1 MAIYHLSVSNVSR
14 ASGSRAT
21 ATLSYITG
29 KRVHDERRGETY
41 DYGRKERVL
50 RVGTLLP
57 EGAPAEYADPA
68 VLFNAVELHETGRT
82 ARPAK
87 KIVVAL
93 PREFTP
99 RQRVQAL
106 EEYIRENLNA
116 DGYAATYAIH
126 DDGRGNNPH
135 AHILVANRQ
144 IDPATG
150 GWARLKQRMEYVLDE
165 RGERVPLIDPE
176 TGRQKT
182 DKRGRRQ
189 WKRTSVSLNP
199 LDRKAKLKALRE
211 SWANTCN
218 ARLDETARIDHRS
231 LEDQGSDLEPTI
243 HEGYAAR
250 AIERAGGVS
259 ERCEANR
266 EIRRS
271 NGLLTAIRTELGRIF
286 DRLGELFAAKI
297 RQLRQRQAR
306 PEPAREPNWR
316 YFEGD
321 ARRQLEADR
330 ADHTAAIRGKLMG
343 AKADVRNREEWWRSH
358 GTEEFEAAKQIID
371 VARAASREARDA
383 NVFKRGRLLRNAEQ
397 VAGEQSEK
405 LRGAVPWLEDTDI
418 PSDWDQANRFRMRAT
433 KAIHDHDMQP
443 RTGLVDE
450 LERRL
455 EQAERAEGE
464 KPSPEQVKAL
474 ALRMAEQRERAA
486 EDPTQD
492 MNRPE
497 PSGDEPLDLSEPED
511 LGRAARSRSEAPP
524 GPRPTCSGRSG
535 SAQTGAQASRRP
547 NSGRSTHGRRNR
559 PRGADTAARTAF
571 RHSAHDVRGCERQTR
586 RNGIPRPPRCRRSGH
601 ARPSRRT
608 AQWS

>member
-1 MAIYHLSVSNVSR
+1 MWI
-14 ASGSRAT
+14 T
-21 ATLSYITG
+21 AVDFS
-29 KRVHDERRGETY
+29 H
-41 DYGRKERVL
+41 
-50 RVGTLLP
+50 
-57 EGAPAEYADPA
+57 
-68 VLFNAVELHETGRT
+68 
-82 ARPAK
+82 
-87 KIVVAL
+87 
-93 PREFTP
+93 
-99 RQRVQAL
+99 QRV
-106 EEYIRENLNA
+106 
-116 DGYAATYAIH
+116 
-126 DDGRGNNPH
+126 
-135 AHILVANRQ
+135 RQ

-211 SWANTCN
+211 SWAKTCN

-297 RQLRQRQAR
+297 RQLHQRQAR

-511 LGRAARSRSEAPP
+511 LGERPARSRSEAPP

-547 NSGRSTHGRRNR
+547 NSGRSTHGARNR

-571 RHSAHDVRGCERQTR
+571 RRSAHDVRGCERQTR

>member
-14 ASGSRAT
+14 ASGSKAT

-57 EGAPAEYADPA
+57 EGAPAEFADPA

-126 DDGRGNNPH
+126 EDREGNNPH

-259 ERCEANR
+259 ERCQTNR

-306 PEPAREPNWR
+306 PEPAERPQERPQARETPPQAPQEPPKPIR
-316 YFEGD
+316 TKK
-321 ARRQLEADR
+321 ALTDR
-330 ADHTAAIRGKLMG
+330 
-343 AKADVRNREEWWRSH
+343 
-358 GTEEFEAAKQIID
+358 
-371 VARAASREARDA
+371 
-383 NVFKRGRLLRNAEQ
+383 FKTRLDERLAE
-397 VAGEQSEK
+397 
-405 LRGAVPWLEDTDI
+405 
-418 PSDWDQANRFRMRAT
+418 N
-433 KAIHDHDMQP
+433 
-443 RTGLVDE
+443 
-450 LERRL
+450 ERK
-455 EQAERAEGE
+455 QAEKQAE
-464 KPSPEQVKAL
+464 P
-474 ALRMAEQRERAA
+474 
-486 EDPTQD
+486 D
-492 MNRPE
+492 ME
-497 PSGDEPLDLSEPED
+497 ETWDLSDPAD
-511 LGRAARSRSEAPP
+511 PLNIGMGWGTGGHGLGL
-524 GPRPTCSGRSG
+524 
-535 SAQTGAQASRRP
+535 
-547 NSGRSTHGRRNR
+547 
-559 PRGADTAARTAF
+559 
-571 RHSAHDVRGCERQTR
+571 
-586 RNGIPRPPRCRRSGH
+586 
-601 ARPSRRT
+601 
-608 AQWS
+608 

>member
-14 ASGSRAT
+14 ASGSKAT

-57 EGAPAEYADPA
+57 EGAPAEFADPA

-126 DDGRGNNPH
+126 EDREGNNPH

-211 SWANTCN
+211 SWAKTCN

-306 PEPAREPNWR
+306 PEPAERPQERPQARETPPQAPQEPPKPIR
-316 YFEGD
+316 TKK
-321 ARRQLEADR
+321 ALTDR
-330 ADHTAAIRGKLMG
+330 
-343 AKADVRNREEWWRSH
+343 
-358 GTEEFEAAKQIID
+358 
-371 VARAASREARDA
+371 
-383 NVFKRGRLLRNAEQ
+383 FKTRLDERLAE
-397 VAGEQSEK
+397 
-405 LRGAVPWLEDTDI
+405 
-418 PSDWDQANRFRMRAT
+418 N
-433 KAIHDHDMQP
+433 
-443 RTGLVDE
+443 
-450 LERRL
+450 ERK
-455 EQAERAEGE
+455 QAEKQAE
-464 KPSPEQVKAL
+464 P
-474 ALRMAEQRERAA
+474 
-486 EDPTQD
+486 D
-492 MNRPE
+492 ME
-497 PSGDEPLDLSEPED
+497 ETWDLSDPAD
-511 LGRAARSRSEAPP
+511 PLNIGMGWGTGGHGLGL
-524 GPRPTCSGRSG
+524 
-535 SAQTGAQASRRP
+535 
-547 NSGRSTHGRRNR
+547 
-559 PRGADTAARTAF
+559 
-571 RHSAHDVRGCERQTR
+571 
-586 RNGIPRPPRCRRSGH
+586 
-601 ARPSRRT
+601 
-608 AQWS
+608 

>member
-21 ATLSYITG
+21 ATLSYISG
-29 KRVHDERRGETY
+29 RRVHDERRGETY

-57 EGAPAEYADPA
+57 EGAPAEFADPA

-126 DDGRGNNPH
+126 EDREGNNPH

-211 SWANTCN
+211 SWAKTCN

-306 PEPAREPNWR
+306 PEPAERPQERPQARETPPQAPQEPPKPIR
-316 YFEGD
+316 TKK
-321 ARRQLEADR
+321 ALTDR
-330 ADHTAAIRGKLMG
+330 
-343 AKADVRNREEWWRSH
+343 
-358 GTEEFEAAKQIID
+358 
-371 VARAASREARDA
+371 
-383 NVFKRGRLLRNAEQ
+383 FKTRLDERLAE
-397 VAGEQSEK
+397 
-405 LRGAVPWLEDTDI
+405 
-418 PSDWDQANRFRMRAT
+418 N
-433 KAIHDHDMQP
+433 
-443 RTGLVDE
+443 
-450 LERRL
+450 ERK
-455 EQAERAEGE
+455 QAEKQAE
-464 KPSPEQVKAL
+464 P
-474 ALRMAEQRERAA
+474 
-486 EDPTQD
+486 D
-492 MNRPE
+492 ME
-497 PSGDEPLDLSEPED
+497 ETWDLSDPAD
-511 LGRAARSRSEAPP
+511 PLNIGMGWGTGGHGLGL
-524 GPRPTCSGRSG
+524 
-535 SAQTGAQASRRP
+535 
-547 NSGRSTHGRRNR
+547 
-559 PRGADTAARTAF
+559 
-571 RHSAHDVRGCERQTR
+571 
-586 RNGIPRPPRCRRSGH
+586 
-601 ARPSRRT
+601 
-608 AQWS
+608 

>member
-57 EGAPAEYADPA
+57 EGAPAEFADPA

-126 DDGRGNNPH
+126 EDREGNNPH

-211 SWANTCN
+211 SWAKTCN

-306 PEPAREPNWR
+306 PEPAERPQERPQARETPPQAPQEPPKPIRTKKALTDRFKTRLDERLAEN
-316 YFEGD
+316 E
-321 ARRQLEADR
+321 RRQ
-330 ADHTAAIRGKLMG
+330 
-343 AKADVRNREEWWRSH
+343 
-358 GTEEFEAAKQIID
+358 
-371 VARAASREARDA
+371 
-383 NVFKRGRLLRNAEQ
+383 AE
-397 VAGEQSEK
+397 K
-405 LRGAVPWLEDTDI
+405 
-418 PSDWDQANRFRMRAT
+418 
-433 KAIHDHDMQP
+433 
-443 RTGLVDE
+443 
-450 LERRL
+450 
-455 EQAERAEGE
+455 QAE
-464 KPSPEQVKAL
+464 P
-474 ALRMAEQRERAA
+474 
-486 EDPTQD
+486 D
-492 MNRPE
+492 ME
-497 PSGDEPLDLSEPED
+497 ETWDLSDPAD
-511 LGRAARSRSEAPP
+511 PLNIGMGWGTGGHGLGL
-524 GPRPTCSGRSG
+524 
-535 SAQTGAQASRRP
+535 
-547 NSGRSTHGRRNR
+547 
-559 PRGADTAARTAF
+559 
-571 RHSAHDVRGCERQTR
+571 
-586 RNGIPRPPRCRRSGH
+586 
-601 ARPSRRT
+601 
-608 AQWS
+608 

>member
-1 MAIYHLSVSNVSR
+1 HLSVSNVSR

-21 ATLSYITG
+21 ATLSYISG
-29 KRVHDERRGETY
+29 RRVHDERRGETY

-57 EGAPAEYADPA
+57 EGAPAEFADPA

-126 DDGRGNNPH
+126 EDREGNNPH

-211 SWANTCN
+211 SWAKTCN

-297 RQLRQRQAR
+297 RQLRQRPSGAPQAPSS
-306 PEPAREPNWR
+306 PEPAERPQERPQARETPPQAPQEPPKPIR
-316 YFEGD
+316 TKK
-321 ARRQLEADR
+321 ALTDR
-330 ADHTAAIRGKLMG
+330 
-343 AKADVRNREEWWRSH
+343 
-358 GTEEFEAAKQIID
+358 
-371 VARAASREARDA
+371 
-383 NVFKRGRLLRNAEQ
+383 FKTRLDERLAE
-397 VAGEQSEK
+397 
-405 LRGAVPWLEDTDI
+405 
-418 PSDWDQANRFRMRAT
+418 N
-433 KAIHDHDMQP
+433 
-443 RTGLVDE
+443 
-450 LERRL
+450 ERK
-455 EQAERAEGE
+455 QAEKQAE
-464 KPSPEQVKAL
+464 P
-474 ALRMAEQRERAA
+474 
-486 EDPTQD
+486 D
-492 MNRPE
+492 ME
-497 PSGDEPLDLSEPED
+497 ETWDLSDPAD
-511 LGRAARSRSEAPP
+511 PLNIGMGWGTGGHGLGL
-524 GPRPTCSGRSG
+524 
-535 SAQTGAQASRRP
+535 
-547 NSGRSTHGRRNR
+547 
-559 PRGADTAARTAF
+559 
-571 RHSAHDVRGCERQTR
+571 
-586 RNGIPRPPRCRRSGH
+586 
-601 ARPSRRT
+601 
-608 AQWS
+608 

>member
-14 ASGSRAT
+14 ASGSKAT
-21 ATLSYITG
+21 ATLSYISG

-50 RVGTLLP
+50 HVATLLP
-57 EGAPAEYADPA
+57 EGAPVEYADPA

-106 EEYIRENLNA
+106 EEFIRENLTA
-116 DGYAATYAIH
+116 GGYAATYAIH
-126 DDGRGNNPH
+126 LDREGRNPH
-135 AHILVANRQ
+135 AHILVANRR
-144 IDPATG
+144 IDPKTG
-150 GWARLKQRMEYVLDE
+150 GWAKLKQRMEYVLDE
-165 RGERVPLIDPE
+165 QGERVPLIDPK
-176 TGRQKT
+176 TGAQKL
-182 DKRGRRQ
+182 DKRNRKQ
-189 WKRTSVSLNP
+189 WKRRSVSLNP
-199 LDRKAKLKALRE
+199 LDGKAKLRAMRE
-211 SWANTCN
+211 SWAETCN
-218 ARLDETARIDHRS
+218 RMLPDGVRIDHRS
-231 LEDQGSDLEPTI
+231 LEDQGSEMEPTI

-259 ERCEANR
+259 ERCETNR

-271 NGLLTAIRTELGRIF
+271 NALLAAIRHELGRIF

-297 RQLRQRQAR
+297 AQLRPRQAQ
-306 PEPAREPNWR
+306 PEPARQPNWR

-433 KAIHDHDMQP
+433 KAIHDHDMKP
-443 RTGLVDE
+443 RTDLVAE
-450 LERRL
+450 LEKQL
-455 EQAERAEGE
+455 EQAERAGNER
-464 KPSPEQVKAL
+464 PSPEQVKAL
-474 ALRMAEQRERAA
+474 ALRMAEQRERA

-511 LGRAARSRSEAPP
+511 LGESGPFEERSTPNKTKADLLREIRQRADRRTGQQEAEQRQIDPW
-524 GPRPTCSGRSG
+524 
-535 SAQTGAQASRRP
+535 SAQPPQRR
-547 NSGRSTHGRRNR
+547 GHGR
-559 PRGADTAARTAF
+559 
-571 RHSAHDVRGCERQTR
+571 
-586 RNGIPRPPRCRRSGH
+586 
-601 ARPSRRT
+601 
-608 AQWS
+608 

>member
-259 ERCEANR
+259 ERCQTNR

-271 NGLLTAIRTELGRIF
+271 NSLLTAIRTELGRIF

-306 PEPAREPNWR
+306 PEPAERPQERPQARETPPQAPQEPPKPIR
-316 YFEGD
+316 TKK
-321 ARRQLEADR
+321 ALTDR
-330 ADHTAAIRGKLMG
+330 
-343 AKADVRNREEWWRSH
+343 
-358 GTEEFEAAKQIID
+358 
-371 VARAASREARDA
+371 
-383 NVFKRGRLLRNAEQ
+383 FKTRLDERLAE
-397 VAGEQSEK
+397 
-405 LRGAVPWLEDTDI
+405 
-418 PSDWDQANRFRMRAT
+418 N
-433 KAIHDHDMQP
+433 
-443 RTGLVDE
+443 
-450 LERRL
+450 ERK
-455 EQAERAEGE
+455 QAEKQAE
-464 KPSPEQVKAL
+464 P
-474 ALRMAEQRERAA
+474 
-486 EDPTQD
+486 D
-492 MNRPE
+492 ME
-497 PSGDEPLDLSEPED
+497 ETWDLSDPAD
-511 LGRAARSRSEAPP
+511 PLNIGMGWGTGGHGLGL
-524 GPRPTCSGRSG
+524 
-535 SAQTGAQASRRP
+535 
-547 NSGRSTHGRRNR
+547 
-559 PRGADTAARTAF
+559 
-571 RHSAHDVRGCERQTR
+571 
-586 RNGIPRPPRCRRSGH
+586 
-601 ARPSRRT
+601 
-608 AQWS
+608 

>member
-14 ASGSRAT
+14 ASGSKAT
-21 ATLSYITG
+21 ATLSYISG

-50 RVGTLLP
+50 HVATLLP
-57 EGAPAEYADPA
+57 GGAPVEYADPA

-126 DDGRGNNPH
+126 DDGLGNNPH

-144 IDPATG
+144 IDPKTG
-150 GWARLKQRMEYVLDE
+150 GWAKLKQRMEYVLDE
-165 RGERVPLIDPE
+165 RGERVPLIDPK
-176 TGRQKT
+176 TGAQKL
-182 DKRGRRQ
+182 DKRNRKQ

-199 LDRKAKLKALRE
+199 LDRKDKLQTLRE
-211 SWANTCN
+211 SWAQACN
-218 ARLDETARIDHRS
+218 ALLPETARIDHRS

-259 ERCEANR
+259 ERCQTNR

-271 NGLLTAIRTELGRIF
+271 NSLLTAIRHELGQIF
-286 DRLGELFAAKI
+286 DRLSELFAAKI
-297 RQLRQRQAR
+297 GQLRQRQAR
-306 PEPAREPNWR
+306 PEPSREPNWR

-321 ARRQLEADR
+321 ARRKIEADK
-330 ADHTAAIRGKLMG
+330 ADRTATLRGRLMD
-343 AKADVRNREEWWRSH
+343 ARADVRSRDEWWRSH

-371 VARAASREARDA
+371 VALKASREARDA
-383 NVFKRGRLLRNAEQ
+383 NIFKRGRLLRNAEQ
-397 VAGEQSEK
+397 VADEQSEK
-405 LRGAVPWLEDTDI
+405 LRGAVPWLEDTEI
-418 PSDWDQANRFRMRAT
+418 PSDWDQANRFRMRTT

-443 RTGLVDE
+443 RTNLVAE
-450 LERRL
+450 LERQL
-455 EQAERAEGE
+455 EQAARAEGE
-464 KPSPEQVKAL
+464 RPSPEQVKDL
-474 ALRMAEQRERAA
+474 AQRMAEQRKQAEERTRDAQQ
-486 EDPTQD
+486 PRQ
-492 MNRPE
+492 
-497 PSGDEPLDLSEPED
+497 SGDEPLDLSEPED
-511 LGRAARSRSEAPP
+511 WGESSPFEARSTPKTKADLLRELKQRAERHVSDRNQEAEQLDPWSVKPP
-524 GPRPTCSGRSG
+524 QRHGH
-535 SAQTGAQASRRP
+535 SR
-547 NSGRSTHGRRNR
+547 
-559 PRGADTAARTAF
+559 
-571 RHSAHDVRGCERQTR
+571 
-586 RNGIPRPPRCRRSGH
+586 
-601 ARPSRRT
+601 
-608 AQWS
+608 

>member
-14 ASGSRAT
+14 ASGSKAT

-126 DDGRGNNPH
+126 EDREGNNPH

-211 SWANTCN
+211 SWAKTCN

-306 PEPAREPNWR
+306 PEPAERPQERPQARETPPQTPQEPPKPIR
-316 YFEGD
+316 TKK
-321 ARRQLEADR
+321 ALTDR
-330 ADHTAAIRGKLMG
+330 
-343 AKADVRNREEWWRSH
+343 
-358 GTEEFEAAKQIID
+358 
-371 VARAASREARDA
+371 
-383 NVFKRGRLLRNAEQ
+383 FKTRLDERLAE
-397 VAGEQSEK
+397 
-405 LRGAVPWLEDTDI
+405 
-418 PSDWDQANRFRMRAT
+418 N
-433 KAIHDHDMQP
+433 
-443 RTGLVDE
+443 
-450 LERRL
+450 ERK
-455 EQAERAEGE
+455 QAEKQAE
-464 KPSPEQVKAL
+464 P
-474 ALRMAEQRERAA
+474 
-486 EDPTQD
+486 D
-492 MNRPE
+492 ME
-497 PSGDEPLDLSEPED
+497 ETWDLSDPAD
-511 LGRAARSRSEAPP
+511 PLNIGMGWGTGGHGLGL
-524 GPRPTCSGRSG
+524 
-535 SAQTGAQASRRP
+535 
-547 NSGRSTHGRRNR
+547 
-559 PRGADTAARTAF
+559 
-571 RHSAHDVRGCERQTR
+571 
-586 RNGIPRPPRCRRSGH
+586 
-601 ARPSRRT
+601 
-608 AQWS
+608 

>member
-57 EGAPAEYADPA
+57 EGASAEFADPA

-126 DDGRGNNPH
+126 EDREGNNPH

-189 WKRTSVSLNP
+189 WKRMSVSLNP

-211 SWANTCN
+211 SWAKTCN

-259 ERCEANR
+259 ERCQTNR

-271 NGLLTAIRTELGRIF
+271 NSLLTAIRAELGRIF

-306 PEPAREPNWR
+306 PEPAERPQERPQARETPPQAPQEPPKPIR
-316 YFEGD
+316 TKK
-321 ARRQLEADR
+321 ALTDR
-330 ADHTAAIRGKLMG
+330 
-343 AKADVRNREEWWRSH
+343 
-358 GTEEFEAAKQIID
+358 
-371 VARAASREARDA
+371 
-383 NVFKRGRLLRNAEQ
+383 FKTRLDERLAE
-397 VAGEQSEK
+397 
-405 LRGAVPWLEDTDI
+405 
-418 PSDWDQANRFRMRAT
+418 N
-433 KAIHDHDMQP
+433 
-443 RTGLVDE
+443 
-450 LERRL
+450 ERK
-455 EQAERAEGE
+455 QAEKQAE
-464 KPSPEQVKAL
+464 P
-474 ALRMAEQRERAA
+474 
-486 EDPTQD
+486 D
-492 MNRPE
+492 ME
-497 PSGDEPLDLSEPED
+497 ETWDLSDPAD
-511 LGRAARSRSEAPP
+511 PLNIGMGWGTGGHGLGL
-524 GPRPTCSGRSG
+524 
-535 SAQTGAQASRRP
+535 
-547 NSGRSTHGRRNR
+547 
-559 PRGADTAARTAF
+559 
-571 RHSAHDVRGCERQTR
+571 
-586 RNGIPRPPRCRRSGH
+586 
-601 ARPSRRT
+601 
-608 AQWS
+608 

>member
-57 EGAPAEYADPA
+57 EGASAEFADPA

-126 DDGRGNNPH
+126 EDREGNNPH

-189 WKRTSVSLNP
+189 WKRMSVSLNP

-211 SWANTCN
+211 SWAKTCN

-297 RQLRQRQAR
+297 RQLR
-306 PEPAREPNWR
+306 
-316 YFEGD
+316 
-321 ARRQLEADR
+321 
-330 ADHTAAIRGKLMG
+330 
-343 AKADVRNREEWWRSH
+343 
-358 GTEEFEAAKQIID
+358 
-371 VARAASREARDA
+371 
-383 NVFKRGRLLRNAEQ
+383 
-397 VAGEQSEK
+397 
-405 LRGAVPWLEDTDI
+405 
-418 PSDWDQANRFRMRAT
+418 
-433 KAIHDHDMQP
+433 
-443 RTGLVDE
+443 
-450 LERRL
+450 
-455 EQAERAEGE
+455 
-464 KPSPEQVKAL
+464 
-474 ALRMAEQRERAA
+474 
-486 EDPTQD
+486 
-492 MNRPE
+492 
-497 PSGDEPLDLSEPED
+497 
-511 LGRAARSRSEAPP
+511 
-524 GPRPTCSGRSG
+524 
-535 SAQTGAQASRRP
+535 
-547 NSGRSTHGRRNR
+547 
-559 PRGADTAARTAF
+559 
-571 RHSAHDVRGCERQTR
+571 
-586 RNGIPRPPRCRRSGH
+586 
-601 ARPSRRT
+601 
-608 AQWS
+608 